1 MKYLMRKMILSAT
14 RSVSQSR
21 RLFYRRVWYWGLCF
35 FAFFFFSATFQLLRV
50 FCDFS
55 LKASQKFKLKEHQL
69 LPMLG
74 MGKKVTLVVPVIFSS
89 AK

>member
-1 MKYLMRKMILSAT
+1 MPHEVYLRAVDSSTAECGTEVCVFL
-14 RSVSQSR
+14 
-21 RLFYRRVWYWGLCF
+21 LFFL
-35 FAFFFFSATFQLLRV
+35 SATFQLLRV

-55 LKASQKFKLKEHQL
+55 PKASQKFKLKERQL

>member
-1 MKYLMRKMILSAT
+1 MPHEVYLRAVDSSTAECGTGVFVFL
-14 RSVSQSR
+14 
-21 RLFYRRVWYWGLCF
+21 L
-35 FAFFFFSATFQLLRV
+35 FFFSATFQLLRV

>member
-1 MKYLMRKMILSAT
+1 MPHEVYLRAVDSSTTACGT
-14 RSVSQSR
+14 EV
-21 RLFYRRVWYWGLCF
+21 FVF
-35 FAFFFFSATFQLLRV
+35 FLFFFFLPATFQLLRV

>member
-1 MKYLMRKMILSAT
+1 MPHEVYLRAVDSSIAECGT
-14 RSVSQSR
+14 EV
-21 RLFYRRVWYWGLCF
+21 FVF
-35 FAFFFFSATFQLLRV
+35 FAFFFLSATFQLLRI